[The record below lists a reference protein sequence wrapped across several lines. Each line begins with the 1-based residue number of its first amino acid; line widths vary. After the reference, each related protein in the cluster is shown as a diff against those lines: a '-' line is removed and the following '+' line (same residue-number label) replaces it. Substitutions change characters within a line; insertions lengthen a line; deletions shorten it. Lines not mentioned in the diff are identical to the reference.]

1 MYQLFCDGALLYD
14 LRNPDYALADLKCE
28 LEANKTGSLSF
39 RIAPTHP
46 MYSSIQKMKSEIAL
60 YQDGE
65 WLGCMLLEAPFADRA
80 DMESIEDLEALR

>member
-28 LEANKTGSLSF
+28 LEVNKTGSLSF

-65 WLGCMLLEAPFADRA
+65 WARLLPSAEYGGRL
-80 DMESIEDLEALR
+80 SKYHVRHL